1 MSEPGA
7 TLVLRGAMLIDG
19 TGADPIPDSTIVMN
33 RGRIASVNPSG
44 SSAGDVIDVTNL
56 TVLPG
61 LIDAHTHLAS
71 ITRPSPNPPPT
82 AEIAARIFRNCELA
96 LDAGF
101 TTCREVGGVDG
112 GVVRTIEIGLI
123 RGPRIFPSGQ
133 IIVQDGGHGT
143 LMPEF
148 TDCYCHLAVPGLV
161 PGPAICNNPDEVRL
175 AARKNFRRGATQLK
189 VMASGGVVSLTDSLD
204 DTQLTVEEIHAAVV
218 EAEARSTYV
227 TAHCHNVRAIR
238 NGMAAG
244 IACVEHG
251 SYLDE
256 ATAAEMARNEVALVP
271 TFTVSDLMVD
281 EYRNWGL
288 PDVVVPRIRG
298 VGDAMAHAVHLAR
311 AARVRIGSGSDLLGP
326 DQNRRGR
333 ELLLRARIEDPM
345 TAILASTIENSRI
358 MHCDGDLGSVEAGK
372 IADIIAVSGDPLTE
386 PELFDDP
393 SRIVLVIKNGQ
404 VCKDLQSRAGSRVAR
419 PLWETAQPGG

>member
-1 MSEPGA
+1 
-7 TLVLRGAMLIDG
+7 LIDG
-19 TGADPIPDSTIVMN
+19 TGADPISNSTIVVD
-33 RGRIASVNPSG
+33 GRRIVSVNQPG
-44 SSAGDVIDVTNL
+44 SPAGDAVDLSGL

-71 ITRPSPNPPPT
+71 IIRPSPNPAPV
-82 AEIAARIFRNCELA
+82 AEVAARIFRNCELA
-96 LDAGF
+96 IDAGF

-112 GVVRTIEIGLI
+112 GVVRAIEIGLV
-123 RGPRIFPSGQ
+123 RGPRISPSGQ

-148 TDCYCHLAVPGLV
+148 IDCYCHLAVPGLA
-161 PGPAICNNPDEVRL
+161 PGPAICNSPDEVRL

-204 DTQLTVEEIHAAVV
+204 DTQLTVEEIRAAVV

-256 ATAAEMARNEVALVP
+256 ATASEMARNQVALVP

-288 PDVVVPRIRG
+288 PDVVVPRLRS
-298 VGDAMAHAVHLAR
+298 VGEAMEHAVHLAR
-311 AARVRIGSGSDLLGP
+311 AAGVKIGSGSDLLGP

-333 ELLLRARIEDPM
+333 ELLLRARIEDAM
-345 TAILASTIENSRI
+345 TAILASTIDNARLIRRDRE
-358 MHCDGDLGSVEAGK
+358 LGSIEAGK
-372 IADIIAVSGDPLTE
+372 LADMVAVSGDPLTE

-393 SRIVLVIKNGQ
+393 SRVAIVIKDGQ
-404 VCKDLQSRAGSRVAR
+404 LCKDTQGRAGSRITR
-419 PLWETAQPGG
+419 PQWETVQARG